1 LVIILIQGW
10 TESGVLKESLLKRV
24 LENIPGVK
32 VIVPDYLEKTA
43 RGKFAKFRTHLK
55 IEQYAAI
62 VSEYYF
68 EAEMTHPGVPIM
80 VVGHSLG
87 GVIARFLHL
96 KGYVPAKNLVLVGT
110 PNKGITYRTVGGE
123 FGKVVLP
130 LLKFLARKELCNVPV
145 LYQLLEGSDFLNE
158 LNKNGIPEEAQYIS
172 GEDDKVVPL
181 WSSDPLDV
189 GISVKCGHHLF
200 PSKEKLVGNSAI
212 PIVELI
218 VRSTLKDRD
227 LK

>member
-1 LVIILIQGW
+1 LIVILIQGW
-10 TESGVLKESLLKRV
+10 TESGVLKESLLRKV

-43 RGKFAKFRTHLK
+43 RGKFAKFRTHLR

-62 VSEYYF
+62 V
-68 EAEMTHPGVPIM
+68 AEDYLQVEVAYPGVPIM

-87 GVIARFLHL
+87 GVIARFLHA
-96 KGYVPAKNLVLVGT
+96 KDYVPAKNLVLVGT

-130 LLKFLARKELCNVPV
+130 LLKFLARKELCDVPV

-158 LNKNGIPEEAQYIS
+158 LNKRGIPEEAQYIS
-172 GEDDKVVPL
+172 GEYDNVVPL
-181 WSSDPLDV
+181 WSSDPLDI
-189 GISVKCGHHLF
+189 GISIKCGHHLF
-200 PSKEKLVGNSAI
+200 PSEEELVGNSAI

-218 VRSTLKDRD
+218 VRSALKGRD